1 MSAIERDDNEPMID
15 DEPID
20 DEPEPEPE
28 PLPPP
33 VKAVK
38 ADGRKKPR
46 SAKQEAAFKAMT
58 EKRKMMIAQKK
69 AGHTAAK
76 AADMSLA
83 TTTPTRTAS
92 APAAAPLHAPTPA
105 AHGTVNNYYYY
116 SHDPDTPPPRAP
128 KLKRSAPEP
137 EYEDT
142 SSDDEEIPTARQTIY
157 FG

>member
-1 MSAIERDDNEPMID
+1 MSAIERDDEPMID

-20 DEPEPEPE
+20 EPEPE

-33 VKAVK
+33 VKAAK

-58 EKRKMMIAQKK
+58 EKRKMLIAQKK
-69 AGHTAAK
+69 AGHT
-76 AADMSLA
+76 
-83 TTTPTRTAS
+83 PTRTT
-92 APAAAPLHAPTPA
+92 PAAAPTPA
-105 AHGTVNNYYYY
+105 AQGTVNNYYYY
-116 SHDPDTPPPRAP
+116 SHEMGQPVDTPPPKAP
-128 KLKRSAPEP
+128 KLQRSKPAPEP

-142 SSDDEEIPTARQTIY
+142 SSDDDDYAEIPTARQTIY

>member
-20 DEPEPEPE
+20 GPMMDDPEPE

-33 VKAVK
+33 VKAAK

-58 EKRKMMIAQKK
+58 EKRKMLIAQKK
-69 AGHTAAK
+69 AGHT
-76 AADMSLA
+76 
-83 TTTPTRTAS
+83 PTRTT
-92 APAAAPLHAPTPA
+92 PAAAPTPA
-105 AHGTVNNYYYY
+105 AQGTVNNYYYY
-116 SHDPDTPPPRAP
+116 SHEMGQPVDTPPPKAP
-128 KLKRSAPEP
+128 KLQRSKPAPAPGP

-142 SSDDEEIPTARQTIY
+142 SSDDDDYAEIPTARQTIY